1 MRNNYNYQG
10 PDDNIVRMEK
20 KSSNKVGII
29 IIVIL
34 VLALVG
40 GSAFYFYKN
49 GISFELKLPWQTEK
63 RASKDDS
70 SKKEKEDEEEKNKN
84 EYAPPSFVDQDL
96 ASGYGYNINFSN
108 FQKSNLGY
116 DMDITFETKNNS
128 YTIYLEK
135 VLVDGYDTS
144 VTFSKSLNPY
154 ESITQTLR
162 INQTELDALDIV
174 SFSRLELYIKCVDS
188 TGKGKV
194 ERYEVNSQNIAPDNS
209 RKGLIRIDQKNQTN
223 VNYYKVQE
231 DKDNT
236 YIYFDFQNYGAIR
249 TQILSVKKL
258 LINGKI
264 YDYKDLN
271 EEVYHGAEK
280 IISLTIPKSEFKKV
294 ESFTVS
300 FTMINEEEGKKTAAY
315 ITNEYSK
322 TI

>member
-1 MRNNYNYQG
+1 MRNNYQG
-10 PDDNIVRMEK
+10 PDDMIRMEK

-40 GSAFYFYKN
+40 GSAFYFHKN
-49 GISFELKLPWQTEK
+49 GISIDLKLPWQTEK
-63 RASKDDS
+63 RASKNDS
-70 SKKEKEDEEEKNKN
+70 NKEDKSDDEEKTKN
-84 EYAPPSFVDQDL
+84 EYDPPFFEDRDL
-96 ASGYGYNINFSN
+96 GGSYEYELNFSN
-108 FQKSNLGY
+108 FHKSSLGY
-116 DMDITFETKNNS
+116 DMDITFETKGKPF
-128 YTIYLEK
+128 TIYLEK

-162 INQTELDALDIV
+162 INQSELDALDII
-174 SFSRLELYIKCVDS
+174 SFSSLDLYIKCVDAD
-188 TGKGKV
+188 GKGKV
-194 ERYEVNSQNIAPDNS
+194 QRYELSTTGTITADNS
-209 RKGLIRIDQKNQTN
+209 RKGLIQIDQKNQTN

-236 YIYFDFQNYGAIR
+236 YIYFDFKNYGTIR
-249 TQILSVKKL
+249 TQIVSVKKL
-258 LINGKI
+258 LINGKL

-280 IISLTIPKSEFKKV
+280 IISLTIPKSDFKKV

-322 TI
+322 TV